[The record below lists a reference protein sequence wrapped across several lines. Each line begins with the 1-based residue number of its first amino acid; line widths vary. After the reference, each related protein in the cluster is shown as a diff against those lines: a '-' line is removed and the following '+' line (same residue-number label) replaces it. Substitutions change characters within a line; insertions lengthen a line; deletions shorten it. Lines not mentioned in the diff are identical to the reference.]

1 VLPFLL
7 HQLDKL
13 HQAAALL
20 LAPAGIFTLPEAG
33 FAFLLA
39 VGFLIWR
46 HWRRRRRFR
55 PAVLWRTL
63 VGSRYV
69 VFSRSTR
76 ADVFYYFIN
85 TFAISGL
92 IGWGLVSAET
102 VSAVLLRLLHAAF
115 GAHAPV
121 GAPDWMLRAGLT
133 MALFLGYEIGYYIDH
148 YAKHKIPLL
157 WAFHQTHHSAEVLTP
172 LTVFRVHPLDTLI
185 FVNVVAL
192 TTGIAHGLFIYL
204 AARPAEIY
212 AVGGANIFAF
222 AGYYLVSQLQHSQFW
237 MPLRGLPG
245 RLILSPSH
253 HQLHHSTDAAH
264 YNCNLGSV
272 LAVWDW
278 MFGTLVVP
286 PLQSPRL
293 RFGVAQNATDPHRL
307 STLLVDPV
315 VNALAILQKMVF
327 RAWPRIFVR
336 AGRNL
341 VSDRSH
347 VLDTEPDLS

>member
-1 VLPFLL
+1 VLAFLL

-13 HQAAALL
+13 HQAARLL

-33 FAFLLA
+33 FAFGFAVVFLA
-39 VGFLIWR
+39 WR
-46 HWRRRRRFR
+46 HWRRRGRFR
-55 PAVLWRTL
+55 LAVLGRAL
-63 VGSRYV
+63 AGSRHL

-76 ADVFYYFIN
+76 ADIFYYLVN

-92 IGWGLVSAET
+92 IGWGLLSAET
-102 VSAVLLRLLHAAF
+102 VSAILLRLLHGAF

-121 GAPDWMLRAGLT
+121 TAPDWMLRAGLT
-133 MALFLGYEIGYYIDH
+133 LILFLGYEIGYYIDH
-148 YAKHKIPLL
+148 YAKHKVPFL

-192 TTGIAHGLFIYL
+192 TTGIAHGAFVYW
-204 AARPAEIY
+204 AGRPALIY
-212 AVGGANIFAF
+212 AVAGANIFVF
-222 AGYYLVSQLQHSQFW
+222 AGYYLLSQLQHSQFW

-245 RLILSPSH
+245 RLLLSPSH
-253 HQLHHSTDAAH
+253 HQLHHSTDPAH
-264 YNCNLGSV
+264 YNCNLGSL

-286 PLQSPRL
+286 PRESPRL
-293 RFGVAQNATDPHRL
+293 RFGVEQPATDPHRL

-315 VNALAILQKMVF
+315 VNAVAVF
-327 RAWPRIFVR
+327 RK
-336 AGRNL
+336 
-341 VSDRSH
+341 
-347 VLDTEPDLS
+347 